1 MPTTVQHILKMP
13 KHNCRFHNAP
23 KSVLKSTII
32 NNRINNSEGF
42 LWNVYVVG
50 IPTSIG
56 FRMKLIQ
63 DYIYYNFISHAA
75 LRVKMIARL
84 KKIKNKDF
92 LQLNV
97 DSASSVA
104 AAEY

>member
-1 MPTTVQHILKMP
+1 
-13 KHNCRFHNAP
+13 
-23 KSVLKSTII
+23 
-32 NNRINNSEGF
+32 
-42 LWNVYVVG
+42 
-50 IPTSIG
+50 
-56 FRMKLIQ
+56 MKLIQ

>member
-1 MPTTVQHILKMP
+1 MPTTVQHILEMP

>member
-1 MPTTVQHILKMP
+1 M
-13 KHNCRFHNAP
+13 
-23 KSVLKSTII
+23 
-32 NNRINNSEGF
+32 
-42 LWNVYVVG
+42 
-50 IPTSIG
+50 PTSIG

-63 DYIYYNFISHAA
+63 DYIYYDFISHAA
-75 LRVKMIARL
+75 LRVKMIARF
-84 KKIKNKDF
+84 KKNIKNKDF